1 MPAAVGRKIK
11 YRFPAWQAPEVF
23 SKRQPLIFSYYLCL
37 CGSFFSSRICGI
49 YVMCVPYQ
57 YSCLRPSGR
66 CRVKRSFSTTFS
78 NSLYADLP
86 QKLSSPALSEI
97 PFRKVQAKVPFARH
111 LLERSVRPST
121 HLRKVSRKSGKLTHL
136 RKVEKACGVG
146 KSSSRRSRG
155 GGASTHL
162 RKVSR
167 KSEKSTHL
175 RKVEKA
181 CGVGKSS
188 SRRSRG
194 GGASTH
200 LRKVS
205 RKSEKSTHLR
215 KVEKACGV
223 GKSSS
228 RRSRGGGAST
238 HLRKVSRKSGK
249 STHLRKVEMVRGGKE
264 LLIIRRGRS

>member
-146 KSSSRRSRG
+146 KS
-155 GGASTHL
+155 
-162 RKVSR
+162 
-167 KSEKSTHL
+167 L

-205 RKSEKSTHLR
+205 RKAINQHTFGGWKRRVVLENAAAGLLVAVVHLL
-215 KVEKACGV
+215 
-223 GKSSS
+223 
-228 RRSRGGGAST
+228 T
-238 HLRKVSRKSGK
+238 F
-249 STHLRKVEMVRGGKE
+249 
-264 LLIIRRGRS
+264 GR

>member
-181 CGVGKSS
+181 CGVGKCS

-205 RKSEKSTHLR
+205 RKAINQHTFGGWKRRVVLENAAAGLLVAVVHLL
-215 KVEKACGV
+215 
-223 GKSSS
+223 
-228 RRSRGGGAST
+228 T
-238 HLRKVSRKSGK
+238 F
-249 STHLRKVEMVRGGKE
+249 
-264 LLIIRRGRS
+264 GR

>member
-1 MPAAVGRKIK
+1 
-11 YRFPAWQAPEVF
+11 
-23 SKRQPLIFSYYLCL
+23 
-37 CGSFFSSRICGI
+37 
-49 YVMCVPYQ
+49 MCVPYQ

-146 KSSSRRSRG
+146 KCSCRRSRG

-167 KSEKSTHL
+167 KAINQHTFGGWKRRVVLENAAAGLLVAVVHL
-175 RKVEKA
+175 L
-181 CGVGKSS
+181 
-188 SRRSRG
+188 
-194 GGASTH
+194 TF
-200 LRKVS
+200 
-205 RKSEKSTHLR
+205 
-215 KVEKACGV
+215 
-223 GKSSS
+223 
-228 RRSRGGGAST
+228 
-238 HLRKVSRKSGK
+238 
-249 STHLRKVEMVRGGKE
+249 
-264 LLIIRRGRS
+264 GR